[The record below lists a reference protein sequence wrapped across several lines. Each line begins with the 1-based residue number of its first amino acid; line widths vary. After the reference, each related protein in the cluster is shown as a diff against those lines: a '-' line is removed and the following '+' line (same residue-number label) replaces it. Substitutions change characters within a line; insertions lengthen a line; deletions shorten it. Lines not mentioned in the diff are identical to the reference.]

1 MNSMSMCYRT
11 ESNVSYTEE
20 FRKSSAKLAYESD
33 QPVSKTAENLGV
45 HETTLYGW
53 IAKYYPKRSKRQKIG
68 QADDPYEEL
77 KQLKRVCRYL
87 VIDFNHPW
95 LKSTR

>member
-1 MNSMSMCYRT
+1 MSKRKLL
-11 ESNVSYTEE
+11 SYTEE
-20 FRKSSAKLAYESD
+20 FRQSSAKLAYEPD

-77 KQLKRVCRYL
+77 KQLKKDFKRVTMERD
-87 VIDFNHPW
+87 I
-95 LKSTR
+95 LKKAAAYFAGETL

>member
-1 MNSMSMCYRT
+1 MSKRKLL
-11 ESNVSYTEE
+11 SYTEE

-77 KQLKRVCRYL
+77 KQLKKDFKRVTMERD
-87 VIDFNHPW
+87 I
-95 LKSTR
+95 LKKAAAYFAGETL